1 MCQSTGL
8 VSSHCDLEIIPPLR
22 VGARLRC
29 ECCGERKPAGEF
41 EEDCFGICLACL
53 ESDVATLPWEMTGTE
68 PPAL

>member
-53 ESDVATLPWEMTGTE
+53 ESDVATLPSEMTGTE